1 MTQHAKSK
9 WGESYKTWHIPLSQ
23 GDLSLQEALED
34 MHLFSHDPNAIPLI
48 VQLVENPRFRLPGLE
63 IFHGAVNLA
72 DHDCIHIL
80 LGRGMMPKDEAFVIG
95 FTMGSTGQVG
105 CFEEKLYELIA
116 TYLYPDV
123 YRFKQDDLEVFKD
136 GLHLGYLCHGKSL
149 SDVDYNPLMDQT
161 LSEIR
166 HQLGINPAL
175 LKAYYQ
181 QEANRYSYAMESKRL
196 LN

>member
-1 MTQHAKSK
+1 MTLIQKSK
-9 WGESYKTWHIPLSQ
+9 WGETYKTWHIPLSQ
-23 GDLSLQEALED
+23 KDILLKDALAD
-34 MHLFSHDPNAIPLI
+34 MHLFSHDPQAIPLI

-63 IFHGAVNLA
+63 LFHGAVNLA

-80 LGRGMMPKDEAFVIG
+80 LGRGMLPKDEAFVIG

-116 TYLYPDV
+116 KYLYPDV
-123 YRFKQDDLEVFKD
+123 YRFKEDDLAIFKD
-136 GLHLGYLCHGKSL
+136 GLHLGFLCHGQSL
-149 SDVDYNPLMDQT
+149 SDVDYGPLMDKPLKQ
-161 LSEIR
+161 IR
-166 HQLGINPAL
+166 QNLGINEAL

-181 QEANRYSYAMESKRL
+181 QEASRYAYAQESKRL